1 MLDQQTK
8 QQIKQSF
15 PEIKPQIQQR
25 FPDLQEQDLSQ
36 AQSDPDLLVRTIAKR
51 SGQDES
57 QVEQQFV
64 QLVQMSG
71 R

>member
-15 PEIKPQIQQR
+15 PEIKPQIKQR
-25 FPDLQEQDLSQ
+25 FPDLQEQDLTQ
-36 AQSDPDLLVRTIAKR
+36 AQSDPDLLVRTIAQR

-57 QVEQQFV
+57 QVEQQFK